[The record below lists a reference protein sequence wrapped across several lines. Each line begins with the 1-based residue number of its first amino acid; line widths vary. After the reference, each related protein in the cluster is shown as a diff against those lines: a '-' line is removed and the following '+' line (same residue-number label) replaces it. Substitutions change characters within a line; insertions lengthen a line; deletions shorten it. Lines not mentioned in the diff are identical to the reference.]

1 MTTVTEQT
9 TLPLEGTQ
17 LPAIVKVDATKYGLQ
32 ATEATQVESVF
43 MPMIQKMAEL
53 ESEYNDIQARHITYA
68 LVKEAKELR
77 LKYVK
82 IRTGTAEIHK
92 KAKEY
97 YLAGGRFIDGWKN
110 AQAFASQGKEEALLA
125 IEQHYENQERERMRI
140 IREAREIELKPFV
153 QVLPEGLGS
162 MADET
167 YAIYIQ
173 GAKTN
178 HAAKIKAEKE
188 AAIELARKEEEKA
201 AEAKRIRDENEALKL
216 KAKEDEKKLAEAE
229 AKRIQDKK
237 EADAIIAAAEKKR
250 LQEQKEAA
258 EILAAANLV
267 TERLNK
273 IVRDKEE
280 SDRIIALQAEEAKR
294 SKATQDEIASGRP
307 DKLKLMTWI
316 VGLELTV
323 PETNTTAGKAAA
335 LNIAAKF
342 AGFKKWANQE
352 IQDL

>member
-1 MTTVTEQT
+1 MTTAAAEQT
-9 TLPLEGTQ
+9 TLPIEGTQ
-17 LPAIVKVDATKYGLQ
+17 LPAIVVVDATKYGLQ

-53 ESEYNDIQARHITYA
+53 ESEYNDIQARNITPA

-110 AQAFASQGKEEALLA
+110 AQAFASQGKEDALLA
-125 IEQHYENQERERMRI
+125 IEQHYENMERERMRI

-167 YAIYIQ
+167 YAIYLQ

-188 AAIELARKEEEKA
+188 AEIEAARIIAEQQ
-201 AEAKRIRDENEALKL
+201 AEAKRIREENAKL
-216 KAKEDEKKLAEAE
+216 RKDKE
-229 AKRIQDKK
+229 
-237 EADAIIAAAEKKR
+237 EADAIIAAADKKR

-258 EILAAANLV
+258 EILAAANRE

-273 IVRDKEE
+273 MIREKEDAE
-280 SDRIIALQAEEAKR
+280 RTIALQTEAARR

-323 PETNTTAGKAAA
+323 PEMNTTAGKAAA

-342 AGFKKWANQE
+342 AGFKRWANQE